1 MNAITVV
8 MATRNAA
15 AFVAEALQS
24 IALQRTSGLVD
35 SLQLLVVDAASTDGT
50 QELVNR
56 IEFATLQQQQ
66 GEGLWQAWNQAIEQ
80 VSTPWIA
87 MLDSDD
93 CWEPGALSAHLEAMA
108 AQPEALVSIGR
119 TRFVLDGSEL
129 PKGIRPALL
138 EGSHRGPIPG
148 ATLFRREVFEQ
159 LGLFDPANSTASDVA
174 WFARLRQEGIAIAE
188 PEALVLTKRIH
199 ANNLSTA
206 LAGKSQYNQDL
217 LAIARAS
224 IEQQRLQ
231 QGKRRP
237 S

>member
-1 MNAITVV
+1 MNEITVV

-15 AFVAEALQS
+15 AFVEEALHS
-24 IALQRTSGLVD
+24 IAIQRASPLVG
-35 SLQLLVVDAASTDGT
+35 SLQLLVIDAASTDGT
-50 QELVNR
+50 QELVSSTA
-56 IEFATLQQQQ
+56 FATLQHQR

-80 VSTPWIA
+80 VTTPWIA

-93 CWEPGALSAHLEAMA
+93 CWEPGALAAHLEAIA
-108 AQPEALVSIGR
+108 NQPAALVSIGR

-138 EGSHRGPIPG
+138 KGSHRGPIPG
-148 ATLFRREVFEQ
+148 ATLFRQEVFEQ
-159 LGLFDPANSTASDVA
+159 LGLFAPANSTLSDVA
-174 WFARLRQEGIAIAE
+174 WFARLRQEGIAVAE

-199 ANNLSTA
+199 ANNLSSA
-206 LAGKSQYNQDL
+206 LARGSHYDQDL

-224 IEQQRLQ
+224 IERQRLQ